1 MHLPPSQSSEPIA
14 IEGGPSTKPEA
25 TEGVDS
31 GGANPT
37 VLTDM
42 LGGGLLVAGVLGL
55 VFIFVRKL
63 RKNKQKHFEMDL
75 PPRERIDR
83 LHSGASSTNDMHAVT
98 ARAQESVQTLI
109 TQLENKAVRLE
120 SLLDRAES
128 RIAELEARFDAASD
142 GLARREEHNA
152 APRPAIA
159 MTREPDSPPA
169 DPLHARVHAL
179 ADQGLNPVEIA
190 RQVDRPTGQIE
201 LILAL
206 RRA

>member
-1 MHLPPSQSSEPIA
+1 MQP
-14 IEGGPSTKPEA
+14 EG
-25 TEGVDS
+25 TEGVDAS
-31 GGANPT
+31 GANPT

-42 LGGGLLVAGVLGL
+42 LGGGLLAAGVLGL

-63 RKNKQKHFEMDL
+63 RKNRQKQFEMDL

-83 LHSGASSTNDMHAVT
+83 LNSGASNTNDMHAVT

-109 TQLENKAVRLE
+109 TQLENKAVRIE

-128 RIAELEARFDAASD
+128 RIAELESRFDTASD
-142 GLARREEHNA
+142 GLASQREEQNTA
-152 APRPAIA
+152 LPPAIA
-159 MTREPDSPPA
+159 MSRSPDAPPA

-179 ADQGLNPVEIA
+179 ADKGLNPVEIA